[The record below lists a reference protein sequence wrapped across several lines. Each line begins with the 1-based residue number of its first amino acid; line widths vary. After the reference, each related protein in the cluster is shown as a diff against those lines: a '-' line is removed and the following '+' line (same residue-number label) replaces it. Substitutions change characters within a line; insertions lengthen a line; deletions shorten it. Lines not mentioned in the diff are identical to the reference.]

1 MFDAIF
7 GRSRI
12 PRIHHQS
19 MVPRGYL
26 VTAVVFV
33 VILLGLLVKILFFPT
48 LDEKDPYVSQ
58 IRELEEKIDRQDR
71 IIGVLRKQ
79 NRDLQDDYTKME
91 HLREIDQEALS
102 KVQDQLKADQNERL
116 KMEEELL
123 FLRGMVSSKLGKGVL
138 HLQRLRLE
146 SGKEE
151 NSYLYTFTVS
161 KVLKNPEYI
170 EGSVHITLAGEQ
182 KGRKRSLSLDQ
193 VSKDEQ
199 DKIKMRFKHFQNIE
213 GEFLLPSG
221 FKPSGVTIEV
231 KPDGDKFKPIK
242 KSFKWV
248 VTG

>member
-1 MFDAIF
+1 MFDALF

-19 MVPRGYL
+19 MVPRSYL
-26 VTAVVFV
+26 VVAVLSV
-33 VILLGLLVKILFFPT
+33 VVLIGLLVKIWFFPAV
-48 LDEKDPYVSQ
+48 DEKDPFVSQ
-58 IRELEEKIDRQDR
+58 IREMEQTIDRQER
-71 IIGVLRKQ
+71 LIGVLKKKHRE
-79 NRDLQDDYTKME
+79 LQENYTKME
-91 HLREIDQEALS
+91 HLREIDQATLS
-102 KVQDQLKADQNERL
+102 KVQDQVKVDQNERM

-146 SGKEE
+146 PGKEE

-161 KVLKNPEYI
+161 KVIKDPGYI
-170 EGSVHITLAGEQ
+170 EGSVQITLTGEQ
-182 KGRKRSLSLDQ
+182 KGKKSSLSLDQ
-193 VSKDEQ
+193 VSRGDQ
-199 DKIKMRFKHFQNIE
+199 DRLKMRFKHFQNME

-231 KPDGDKFKPIK
+231 KPEGDKFQPVT